1 MGAGGEYGLGPW
13 LKSLVRNLAID
24 HLRTQGREDSD
35 LQRYR
40 QHLVERLAARDPSND
55 EERMKALQDCRD
67 KMAPAAKKALTL
79 RYEKSLGF
87 KAIAK
92 TLGRTAVA
100 TQRYLS
106 RLRVALKECMERRGA
121 ANGPA

>member
-1 MGAGGEYGLGPW
+1 MDELCREAG
-13 LKSLVRNLAID
+13 RAA
-24 HLRTQGREDSD
+24 
-35 LQRYR
+35 
-40 QHLVERLAARDPSND
+40 ERLVARDPSGD

-67 KMAPAAKKALTL
+67 KMAPAARKALAL

-87 KAIAK
+87 DDIAR
-92 TLGRTAVA
+92 TLGRTSAA

-106 RLRVALKECMERRGA
+106 RLRVVLKECMERWGA